1 MSKAKIIVHCL
12 VKNEENFIWYALNS
26 VLPYVDKIMVW
37 DNGST
42 DKTLDIIKS
51 INSPKINLEV
61 HPTTSREEVA
71 HLRQEMLEN
80 TSPDYDWL
88 LILDGD
94 EIWPKSSILKV
105 VSYISKHPETESIAN
120 WTTNLVGDI
129 YHALPKTSGNY
140 QIAGKKGNL
149 NLHLINLKNIPGL
162 HVSHP
167 YGSEGYFDKNN
178 IPIQQR
184 SGVAFLNINYFHA
197 THLLRSS
204 QNKNVY
210 DREIKARHFR
220 RVKLSRKEIP
230 SILIDSHPEI
240 VPDVSQSQSMITA
253 IPIIASTLHKRL
265 SKKLFK
271 HE

>member
-1 MSKAKIIVHCL
+1 MKRSKIIVHCL

-26 VLPYVDKIMVW
+26 VLPYVAKIMVW

-51 INSPKINLEV
+51 IDSPKIDLEE
-61 HPTTSREEVA
+61 HPTSSRKEVA
-71 HLRQEMLEN
+71 HLRQEMLDR
-80 TSPDYDWL
+80 TPSVYDWL

-105 VSYISKHPETESIAN
+105 IAYISKHPETESIAN

-129 YHALPKTSGNY
+129 FHALPQTSGNY

-149 NLHLINLKNIPGL
+149 NLHLLNLKNISGL

-167 YGSEGYFDKNN
+167 YGSEGYFDQNN
-178 IPIQQR
+178 LPIQQR
-184 SGVAFLNINYFHA
+184 SGVVFLNVHYFHA

-210 DREIKARHFR
+210 DRQTKMKYFP
-220 RVKLSRKEIP
+220 RVKLSKKEIP
-230 SILIDSHPEI
+230 SILLGSHPSI
-240 VPDVSQSQSMITA
+240 VPDVSRIKFGITE
-253 IPIIASTLHKRL
+253 ISKIANTLHKRL
-265 SKKLFK
+265 VHKLFQ